1 MRKLIVPVLTFVMVA
16 VTMTFLALTPATVVC
31 EPPAI
36 ALTEIAGYTS
46 EELPISEAELTV
58 LPGDT
63 KILKRLYTAANG
75 HWFAVSVVIGG
86 TSKSS
91 IHRPELCL
99 PSQGFLMTEPH
110 TLELADSVWRV
121 IRLDGGRERPSLGFA
136 YTFFNQAGFKT
147 ASHIRRIFRDVWD
160 RSVYNRIDRWVMI
173 TVNSSR
179 SDDEGLAEFLT
190 TIEGLM
196 R

>member
-16 VTMTFLALTPATVVC
+16 VTMTFLALTPETTVC
-31 EPPAI
+31 KAPPI
-36 ALTEIAGYTS
+36 ELTEIAGYTS

-110 TLELADSVWRV
+110 TLELNDSVWRV
-121 IRLDGGRERPSLGFA
+121 IRLDGGRDRPSLGFA

-147 ASHIRRIFRDVWD
+147 ASHVRRIFRDVWD